1 MGLWSGVENKKI
13 WVRMK
18 KMQEIKVRM
27 RRIAVK
33 CGCRNGNET

>member
-13 WVRMK
+13 RVRMK

-27 RRIAVK
+27 RRIAMKMWV
-33 CGCRNGNET
+33 